1 MSIAKLAIKVA
12 VKIPKIEQF
21 ERYLFI
27 GPHADDIE
35 IGAGATV
42 AKLAS
47 MGKKITF
54 LICTDGRFG
63 DGASDGVKGDA
74 LAELR
79 KTECLKSAKLLGVE
93 DVRFLGLKDGGGY
106 AYDDLLKK
114 LAETVSEVNPQI
126 IFAPDH
132 LSGSESHEDHLN
144 VGKAARTIACFA
156 PYENLMTDRFS
167 VKGADVEAIAFYMTS
182 RPNRFVKVKGLLNKQ
197 FDSIFKCHTS
207 QYKEGAPESDS
218 LKLYM
223 KIRYYQYGCKEG
235 FRVYSKT
242 HMHCLPEAD

>member
-1 MSIAKLAIKVA
+1 MSIAKLAIKIA
-12 VKIPKIEQF
+12 VKTPKIEEF

-47 MGKKITF
+47 LGKKITF

-63 DGASDGVKGDA
+63 DGASDGVKGEA
-74 LAELR
+74 LVKLR
-79 KTECLKSAKLLGVE
+79 KEECLKSAKLLGVE
-93 DVRFLGLKDGGGY
+93 DVRFLDLKDGGGY
-106 AYDDLLKK
+106 KYEELLQKI
-114 LAETVSEVNPQI
+114 AEVVSDVNPQI

-132 LSGSESHEDHLN
+132 LSRSESHEDHLN
-144 VGKAARTIACFA
+144 VGRAARTIACFA

-167 VKGADVEAIAFYMTS
+167 VKGADVEALALYMTA
-182 RPNRFVKVKGLLNKQ
+182 RPNRFVKVRGLLNRQ

-207 QYKEGAPESDS
+207 QYKEGAPESEA

-223 KIRYYQYGCKEG
+223 KIRYHQYFGKEG